1 MFDKLL
7 FIETNFH
14 LCETNMRA
22 LLGNLSDTDI
32 RLLRVFMAVVEAG
45 GLSAAELELNIGRS
59 TISRHLKDLEVR
71 LGMTLCRRGRGGFSM
86 TQEGL
91 QIYEYA
97 QRLISSIEDFRHQVN
112 DMHRTLQGQLSIAM
126 FDKTVSNPE
135 CHVPDAIADFIASAP
150 EVQSD
155 IHVVPVNQIEKG
167 VLDGHY
173 QVGIIPTHRPSSSLH
188 YIPLFGEQMH
198 LYCGRGHPLFDRAE
212 RVEAREI
219 RAQRYAG
226 LSFHSPNMETGR
238 LHGLEK
244 SAVANDQEGIATL
257 IKSGAFIG
265 YLPDHYAAPF
275 VAAGSMRRLMRREF
289 DYHCEFAALY
299 RKSPAPTRLVERFLR
314 ALEKGHQPSDN

>member
-1 MFDKLL
+1 
-7 FIETNFH
+7 
-14 LCETNMRA
+14 MRA

-59 TISRHLKDLEVR
+59 TISRHLKDLEIR
-71 LGMTLCRRGRGGFSM
+71 LGLTLCRRGRGGFSM

-97 QRLISSIEDFRHQVN
+97 QRLITSIEDFRHQVN

-135 CHVPDAIADFIASAP
+135 CRVPEAIALFTANAP
-150 EVQSD
+150 EVQID

-167 VLDGHY
+167 VLDGRYH
-173 QVGIIPTHRPSSSLH
+173 VGIIPTHRPSSSLK
-188 YIPLFGEQMH
+188 YIPLFGERMH
-198 LYCGRGHPLFDRAE
+198 LYCGRGHPLYAHADRI
-212 RVEAREI
+212 EADAI
-219 RAQRYAG
+219 RSRRYAG

-238 LHGLEK
+238 KHGLEK

-257 IKSGAFIG
+257 IRSGRYIG

-275 VAAGSMRRLMRREF
+275 VASGAMRQIEQSAF

-299 RKSPAPTRLVERFLR
+299 RKSPAPTRLVRGFLG
-314 ALEKGHQPSDN
+314 ALQESHGTAVTD